1 MSLVVFQS
9 HLARLATDAD
19 FQRAVRR
26 EGESALGPGLDAR
39 ERRRLV
45 AISHDRGTRMTRTMY
60 RGFRLAKLYAT
71 VPLLCRALGRYRT
84 STVLRYF
91 ATCRPFTFYFAD
103 EGVPFC
109 DFIIAS
115 PPVRPMPRLLIDVAR
130 YERATLL
137 LGMYAAD
144 GRNRVLT
151 IPFAHDPAAVL
162 GWALGRQAAPSP
174 CPSIMH
180 AALRNGEIAW
190 TPRPSRPSPQATR
203 SRKPR
208 RRQAG

>member
-1 MSLVVFQS
+1 MTV
-9 HLARLATDAD
+9 AD
-19 FQRAVRR
+19 D
-26 EGESALGPGLDAR
+26 P
-39 ERRRLV
+39 
-45 AISHDRGTRMTRTMY
+45 GTRMTRTMY

-71 VPLLCRALGRYRT
+71 VPLLCRALGQYRT

-103 EGVPFC
+103 EGVAFC

-115 PPVRPMPRLLIDVAR
+115 PPVRPTPRLLVDVAR

-137 LGMYAAD
+137 LGMHAAD
-144 GRNRVLT
+144 GRDKSLT

-174 CPSIMH
+174 CLSIMR
-180 AALRNGEIAW
+180 AAVHSSAITW
-190 TPRPSRPSPQATR
+190 TPLPSRQAR
-203 SRKPR
+203 WSRKPR
-208 RRQAG
+208 PRQAG